1 MNNKIGRNQLC
12 PCGSGIKYKKCCLA
26 REQKQLQIQREF
38 RRSLDDYKKKSE
50 TEKEEEKVV
59 QISTDEPQS
68 AEGASDQK
76 I

>member
-1 MNNKIGRNQLC
+1 MSNKIGRNQLC
-12 PCGSGIKYKKCCLA
+12 SCGSGMKYKKCCWA
-26 REQKQLQIQREF
+26 RGQKQMQIEREF

-50 TEKEEEKVV
+50 TKEEEEKVI

-68 AEGASDQK
+68 AKGASDQK